1 MIDRDPAELIPKLGI
16 APGCKVALAPEL
28 QLLAGPLRIH
38 GCRVVTARAPV
49 PNANLTLLLVLEK
62 CEVPALAAYA
72 HRLADVSAL
81 WIAVPRRA
89 ADVDGLPP
97 PNERPRLQDLQEIF
111 VPLGLS
117 DDKLLSLGT
126 VLIGYRFVRKPP
138 QLRAEGG
145 PDADLD
151 LFEERRR
158 RPRTPRPRAEGH
170 EAGGK
175 VASRSR

>member
-1 MIDRDPAELIPKLGI
+1 LIDRDPAELIPKLGV

-49 PNANLTLLLVLEK
+49 PSANLTLLLVLEK
-62 CEVPALAAYA
+62 REVPALAAYA

-81 WIAVPRRA
+81 WIAVPRRTA
-89 ADVDGLPP
+89 ELEGLPP
-97 PNERPRLQDLQEIF
+97 PDQRPGLQDLQEIF

-117 DDKLLSLGT
+117 DDRLLSLGT
-126 VLIGYRFVRKPP
+126 VLVGYRFVRKLP

-145 PDADLD
+145 PDADLEIV
-151 LFEERRR
+151 EERKRR
-158 RPRTPRPRAEGH
+158 NPKPRPRAEN
-170 EAGGK
+170 K
-175 VASRSR
+175 KR

>member
-1 MIDRDPAELIPKLGI
+1 MIDRDPAELVPKLGA

-49 PNANLTLLLVLEK
+49 PSANLTLLLVLEK
-62 CEVPALAAYA
+62 REVPALAAFA
-72 HRLADVSAL
+72 HNLAEVSAL
-81 WIAVPRRA
+81 WVALPRRTA
-89 ADVDGLPP
+89 ELDGLPP
-97 PNERPRLQDLQEIF
+97 PDDRPGLQDLQEIF

-126 VLIGYRFVRKPP
+126 VLVGYRFVRKPG

-151 LFEERRR
+151 LVEERKRR
-158 RPRTPRPRAEGH
+158 APKPRPRAENR
-170 EAGGK
+170 
-175 VASRSR
+175 RSRGRG

>member
-1 MIDRDPAELIPKLGI
+1 MIDRDPAELIPKLGV

-49 PNANLTLLLVLEK
+49 PNASLTLLLVLEK
-62 CEVPALAAYA
+62 DEVPALAAYA

-81 WIAVPRRA
+81 WIAVPRRTSEI
-89 ADVDGLPP
+89 DGLPP
-97 PNERPRLQDLQEIF
+97 PDRRPCLQDLQEVF

-126 VLIGYRFVRKPP
+126 VLVGYRFVRKPP

-151 LFEERRR
+151 LVEEKKRRA
-158 RPRTPRPRAEGH
+158 PKPRPRAENRRT
-170 EAGGK
+170 
-175 VASRSR
+175 RSK